1 MAQRIV
7 GAAPR
12 GSPPLD
18 LLMISASGRR
28 EQRGRASKTEEA
40 RAGPV
45 RAGDRPGDL
54 RERAIVLPAIL
65 EALIQNQ
72 PAMGL
77 AAPLAHQFRTTPQRS
92 AWCQRPFALGV
103 ERLRQ
108 RLELPQGGLA
118 QATEGALLQLVGD
131 GADQEIAA
139 EPLGRKRAV

>member
-12 GSPPLD
+12 GWPPLD
-18 LLMISASGRR
+18 LLMISATGWSERLGP
-28 EQRGRASKTEEA
+28 ASETEEA
-40 RAGPV
+40 WAGPM

-54 RERAIVLPAIL
+54 RERTVALPAIL
-65 EALIQNQ
+65 EALVQNQ
-72 PAMGL
+72 HAMGL
-77 AAPLAHQFRTTPQRS
+77 AAPLAHQFRTTPQRR

-118 QATEGALLQLVGD
+118 QATEGALLQL
-131 GADQEIAA
+131 
-139 EPLGRKRAV
+139 